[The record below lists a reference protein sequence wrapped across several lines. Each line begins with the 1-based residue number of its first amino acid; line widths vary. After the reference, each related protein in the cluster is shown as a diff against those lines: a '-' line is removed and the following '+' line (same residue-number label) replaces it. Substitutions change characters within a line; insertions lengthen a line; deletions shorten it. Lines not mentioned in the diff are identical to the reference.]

1 MICPLCHKQESTVLF
16 GPFNR
21 QFYRCAHCSLFFANP
36 AQLPDRST
44 EKSRYETHQNST
56 EDAGYIAFL
65 NRAVQP
71 SLPYL
76 NSKSKVLDYGCG
88 PGPAISFILKKTGID
103 CLNYDPIFFPKIPQ
117 QKFDA
122 VISTECIEH
131 FHNTRVE
138 FEKMLSFLKT
148 GGLLTLMTDPY
159 TDETD
164 FSEWYYLKDPTH
176 VSLFHSDTFYYLS
189 EAFGLELLLK
199 PERRVYIFRKMK

>member
-1 MICPLCHKQESTVLF
+1 MTCPLCLNHESTELF

-21 QFYRCAHCSLFFANP
+21 QFYRCEYCRLLFADP
-36 AQLPDRST
+36 SQLPDRST
-44 EKSRYETHQNST
+44 EKTRYETHQNST

-71 SLPYL
+71 SLAYL
-76 NSKSKVLDYGCG
+76 NANSKVLDYGCG
-88 PGPAISFILKKTGID
+88 PGPAIDFILKKQGID
-103 CLNYDPIFFPKIPQ
+103 CLNYDPIFFPNIPQ

-138 FEKMLSFLKT
+138 FEKMLSFLKP

-159 TDETD
+159 TEETD
-164 FSEWYYLKDPTH
+164 FNTWYYLKDPTH
-176 VSLFHSDTFYYLS
+176 VSLFHSDTFHYLS
-189 EAFGLELLLK
+189 ETFGLELLLK
-199 PERRVYIFRKMK
+199 PERRVYIFKKIK